1 MRILYLSQYFPPEVG
16 ATQTRAYEMAKGLVK
31 AGHEVTV
38 LTEVPNHPSGIIA
51 EAFRGKLW
59 VRRELDG
66 IEVIHA
72 WVKAS
77 PEKTLV
83 TRMSFYLSYMFM
95 ATLTGLLAARGKFD
109 VIYCTSPPLF
119 AGGAGLALSY
129 LRRTPLVFE
138 VRDLWPES
146 AVALGELNNQTAVR
160 LSAWLARRCYARAQ
174 QIVGVTQGIMAGL
187 RELGVPPSKLNFI
200 PNGANTDLF
209 QLRPDGACRVRQRFN
224 LTGKF
229 VAAYAGILGLAYSL
243 ETILYA
249 AQQLEAEPD
258 YQFLIIGAGPRER
271 ELRALLQEL
280 ALTNV
285 NFVGEVPYDEL
296 PDYLSA
302 ADVSLVPLREL
313 SFFNG
318 TLPVKM
324 FDAWA
329 CETPT
334 ILTVNDGEAVAATAA
349 AGAGLVIRPEDPA
362 AMVAALREIATWSET
377 RPEAG
382 RQGREFVLAHY
393 SRQRQA
399 EQLAEILQGVI
410 IRAI

>member
-1 MRILYLSQYFPPEVG
+1 
-16 ATQTRAYEMAKGLVK
+16 
-31 AGHEVTV
+31 
-38 LTEVPNHPSGIIA
+38 
-51 EAFRGKLW
+51 
-59 VRRELDG
+59 
-66 IEVIHA
+66 
-72 WVKAS
+72 
-77 PEKTLV
+77 
-83 TRMSFYLSYMFM
+83 
-95 ATLTGLLAARGKFD
+95 
-109 VIYCTSPPLF
+109 
-119 AGGAGLALSY
+119 
-129 LRRTPLVFE
+129 
-138 VRDLWPES
+138 
-146 AVALGELNNQTAVR
+146 
-160 LSAWLARRCYARAQ
+160 
-174 QIVGVTQGIMAGL
+174 
-187 RELGVPPSKLNFI
+187 
-200 PNGANTDLF
+200 
-209 QLRPDGACRVRQRFN
+209 
-224 LTGKF
+224 

-249 AQQLEAEPD
+249 AQQLEDEPD